1 MTDEGY
7 NGIDNIGSRWGSF
20 GDVGLTG
27 LELAKFIGSNWYNN
41 LVRSKY
47 KNLKPVHLINP
58 LENYRIW
65 SPKPLADQAEKVRTE
80 SAQLGDLAARGTND

>member
-7 NGIDNIGSRWGSF
+7 NGVDNIGSRWGSF

-41 LVRSKY
+41 LVKNKY

-65 SPKPLADQAEKVRTE
+65 SPKPLADQA
-80 SAQLGDLAARGTND
+80 